1 MPGAAPPASRRRV
14 RDVHPAAGAFH
25 LVPVVLHGLRPD
37 LLGQV
42 IHLVRQ
48 HRAPVSGLVQ
58 VSAAL
63 AVPLREQVHGP
74 VRVIIPR
81 QVRPRRAALLA
92 RLAPAPAPLPRG
104 RGRLARLIIAAG
116 RHRRVPA
123 VARDQPFHPGQP
135 LRELRVLRLQLGDLR
150 VLILQQ
156 RPQRLV
162 LRPQPGHRHAQRSGI
177 LGHTG
182 RIGHTAITPEPAL
195 REQHDTLSRPAKP
208 APITPCQPANQ
219 PTPSASR
226 GDLNVYLRSLRIAV
240 LLQLPLAFLL
250 EAGEAVFLVDQ
261 LRDRCDRTAS
271 FHLIVRV
278 AGGEV
283 VEL

>member
-1 MPGAAPPASRRRV
+1 MPGAAPPGLRRRV
-14 RDVHPAAGAFH
+14 RDAHPAAGAFH

-182 RIGHTAITPEPAL
+182 RVGHTAITPEPAL
-195 REQHDTLSRPAKP
+195 REQHDTLAGHQNLHPSPRASPP
-208 APITPCQPANQ
+208 TSQHRQPA
-219 PTPSASR
+219 R
-226 GDLNVYLRSLRIAV
+226 GPECLFD
-240 LLQLPLAFLL
+240 F
-250 EAGEAVFLVDQ
+250 
-261 LRDRCDRTAS
+261 
-271 FHLIVRV
+271 
-278 AGGEV
+278 
-283 VEL
+283 